1 MVYFAFARPDTRI
14 QKHFRRDNLDELMPH
29 LGQLRIS
36 AVAVVNLTR
45 RVRLVW
51 AVLVELPAIQNYQG
65 LIFPQNF
72 CADAGGTHPPPNLA
86 TSLKE
91 KR

>member
-1 MVYFAFARPDTRI
+1 MSR
-14 QKHFRRDNLDELMPH
+14 

-36 AVAVVNLTR
+36 TMPVVHLAR
-45 RVRLVW
+45 SVRQARPVFDHRH
-51 AVLVELPAIQNYQG
+51 AIFIYPG
-65 LIFPQNF
+65 LIFPLKPF
-72 CADAGGTHPPPNLA
+72 TDAGGTHPPPNLA